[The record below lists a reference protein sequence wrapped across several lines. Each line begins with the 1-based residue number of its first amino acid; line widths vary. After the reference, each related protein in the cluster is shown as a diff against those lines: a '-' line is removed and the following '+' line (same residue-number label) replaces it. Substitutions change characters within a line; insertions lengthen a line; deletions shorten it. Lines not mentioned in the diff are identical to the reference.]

1 MLSSYPVKSFRE
13 SKLER
18 ERVVMRKQDLG
29 LWKDIMYILVGTF
42 LMALGVN
49 LAFDPMGL
57 VCGGVTGLA
66 IVVKHLTG
74 FLWEG
79 GIPVWLSNL
88 LFNGPLFAFAF
99 AKKGWKYIAKTLFA
113 TVMMS
118 VWIYFLPIFQLFDDY
133 VLATLFGGVMTGAGI
148 GLVFARM
155 ATTGG
160 TDLLSA
166 LIHDRIKHFTIP
178 QLLAVIDGAI
188 VVLGAVVFGVENAM
202 YAICVVYLCAKISD
216 GMLDGLKF
224 AKMAH
229 IISDKAE
236 EIAEVVLRDVDR
248 GATGVK
254 VKGMYSKEEKKMLI
268 CVVTKKEMVEL
279 IDIVH
284 KIDPAAFVI
293 VNDVHEVRGE
303 GFIEITQ

>member
-1 MLSSYPVKSFRE
+1 
-13 SKLER
+13 
-18 ERVVMRKQDLG
+18 MRKQDMG
-29 LWKDIMYILVGTF
+29 VWKDILYILAGTF
-42 LMALGVN
+42 LMALGIN
-49 LAFDPMGL
+49 LAFDPMGM

-66 IVVKHLTG
+66 IVVKHITG
-74 FLWEG
+74 FFVEG
-79 GIPVWLSNL
+79 GLPVWLSNL
-88 LFNGPLFAFAF
+88 LFNGPLFVIALI
-99 AKKGWKYIAKTLFA
+99 KKGKKYIVKTVFA
-113 TVMMS
+113 TVS
-118 VWIYFLPIFQLFDDY
+118 LSAWIYVLPIFQLFDDY
-133 VLATLFGGVMTGAGI
+133 LLATLFGGVMTGAGI

-166 LIHDRIKHFTIP
+166 LIHDKLKHFSIP

-188 VVLGAVVFGVENAM
+188 VVLGAVVFGIENAM
-202 YAICVVYLCAKISD
+202 YAICVVYLCSKISD
-216 GMLDGLKF
+216 GLLQGLKF

-254 VKGMYSKEEKKMLI
+254 VQGMYSKEEKKMLI
-268 CVVTKKEMVEL
+268 CVVTKKEIVEL

-284 KIDPAAFVI
+284 KIDPTAFVI
-293 VNDVHEVRGE
+293 VNDVHEVMGE

>member
-1 MLSSYPVKSFRE
+1 
-13 SKLER
+13 
-18 ERVVMRKQDLG
+18 MRKQDLG
-29 LWKDIMYILVGTF
+29 LWKDIVYILAGTF
-42 LMALGVN
+42 LMSLGIN

-66 IVVKHLTG
+66 IVVKYLTG
-74 FLWEG
+74 LILEG

-88 LFNGPLFAFAF
+88 LFNGPLFVIALI
-99 AKKGWKYIAKTLFA
+99 KKGKKYIAKTMFA
-113 TVMMS
+113 TVMLS
-118 VWIYFLPIFQLFDDY
+118 VWIYLLPIYQLFDDY

-148 GLVFARM
+148 GMVLARM

-166 LIHDRIKHFTIP
+166 LIHDKLKHLTIP
-178 QLLAVIDGAI
+178 QLLAVTDGAI
-188 VVLGAVVFGVENAM
+188 VILGAVVFGVENAM
-202 YAICVVYLCAKISD
+202 YAICVVYICAKISD
-216 GMLDGLKF
+216 GMLEGLKF

-236 EIAEVVLRDVDR
+236 EIAQIILTDVDR

-254 VKGMYSKEEKKMLI
+254 VQGMYSKEEKKMLI
-268 CVVTKKEMVEL
+268 CVVTKKEIVEL

-284 KIDPAAFVI
+284 KIDPSAFVI

>member
-1 MLSSYPVKSFRE
+1 MK
-13 SKLER
+13 KKD
-18 ERVVMRKQDLG
+18 MG
-29 LWKDIMYILVGTF
+29 LWKDISYILAGTF
-42 LMALGVN
+42 VMALGIN

-66 IVVKHLTG
+66 IVVKYLTG
-74 FLWEG
+74 LIWEG

-88 LFNGPLFAFAF
+88 LFNGPLFAIALL
-99 AKKGWKYIAKTLFA
+99 KKGKKYIAKTMFA
-113 TVMMS
+113 TVMLS
-118 VWIYFLPIFQLFDDY
+118 VWIYLLPIYRLFDDY

-148 GLVFARM
+148 GMVLARM

-166 LIHDRIKHFTIP
+166 LIHDKIKHFTIP
-178 QLLAVIDGAI
+178 QLLAITDGAI

-202 YAICVVYLCAKISD
+202 YAICVVYLCSKISD
-216 GMLDGLKF
+216 GMLEGLKF

-236 EIAEVVLRDVDR
+236 EIAEIILTDVDR

-254 VKGMYSKEEKKMLI
+254 VQGMYSKEEKKMLI
-268 CVVTKKEMVEL
+268 CVVTKKEIVEL

-284 KIDPAAFVI
+284 KIDPNAFVI

>member
-1 MLSSYPVKSFRE
+1 
-13 SKLER
+13 
-18 ERVVMRKQDLG
+18 MRKQDLG
-29 LWKDIMYILVGTF
+29 IWRDIAYIFAGTF
-42 LMALGVN
+42 LMALGIN

-66 IVVKHLTG
+66 IVVKYLTG
-74 FLWEG
+74 FILDG

-88 LFNGPLFAFAF
+88 LFNGPLFVVALI
-99 AKKGWKYIAKTLFA
+99 KKGKKYIAKTMFA
-113 TVMMS
+113 TVMLS
-118 VWIYFLPIFQLFDDY
+118 VWIYLVPIYQLFDDY

-148 GLVFARM
+148 GMVLARM

-166 LIHDRIKHFTIP
+166 LIHDKLKYITIP
-178 QLLAVIDGAI
+178 QLLAITDGAI
-188 VVLGAVVFGVENAM
+188 VLLGAVVFGVENAM
-202 YAICVVYLCAKISD
+202 YAICVVYICAKISD
-216 GMLDGLKF
+216 GMLEGLKF

-236 EIAEVVLRDVDR
+236 EIAEIILTDVDR

-254 VKGMYSKEEKKMLI
+254 VQGMYSKEEKKMLI
-268 CVVTKKEMVEL
+268 CVVTKKEIVEL

-284 KIDPAAFVI
+284 KIDPSAFVI

>member
-1 MLSSYPVKSFRE
+1 
-13 SKLER
+13 
-18 ERVVMRKQDLG
+18 MRKQDLG
-29 LWKDIMYILVGTF
+29 LWKDIIYILAGTF
-42 LMALGVN
+42 LMSLGVN

-66 IVVKHLTG
+66 IVVKYLTG
-74 FLWEG
+74 LVWEG

-88 LFNGPLFAFAF
+88 LFNGPLFAVAL
-99 AKKGWKYIAKTLFA
+99 AKKGKKYIAKTMFA
-113 TVMMS
+113 TVMLS
-118 VWIYFLPIFQLFDDY
+118 VWIYLIPIYQLFDDY
-133 VLATLFGGVMTGAGI
+133 LLATLFGGVMTGAGI
-148 GLVFARM
+148 GMVLARM

-166 LIHDRIKHFTIP
+166 LIHDKLKHLTIP
-178 QLLAVIDGAI
+178 QLLAVTDGAI
-188 VVLGAVVFGVENAM
+188 VILGAVVFGVENAM
-202 YAICVVYLCAKISD
+202 YAICVVYICAKISD
-216 GMLDGLKF
+216 GMLEGLKF

-236 EIAEVVLRDVDR
+236 EIAQIILTDVDR

-254 VKGMYSKEEKKMLI
+254 VQGMYSKEEKKMLL
-268 CVVTKKEMVEL
+268 CVVTKKEIVEL

>member
-1 MLSSYPVKSFRE
+1 
-13 SKLER
+13 
-18 ERVVMRKQDLG
+18 MRKQDMG
-29 LWKDIMYILVGTF
+29 IWKDIIYILAGTF
-42 LMALGVN
+42 LMAVGVN

-66 IVVKHLTG
+66 IVVKYLTG
-74 FLWEG
+74 LIWEG

-88 LFNGPLFAFAF
+88 LFNGPLFAIALL
-99 AKKGWKYIAKTLFA
+99 KKGKKYIAKTMFA
-113 TVMMS
+113 TVMLS
-118 VWIYFLPIFQLFDDY
+118 VWIYLLPIYRLFDDY

-148 GLVFARM
+148 GMVLARM

-166 LIHDRIKHFTIP
+166 LIHDKIKHFTIP
-178 QLLAVIDGAI
+178 QLLAVTDGAI

-202 YAICVVYLCAKISD
+202 YAICVVYLCSKISD
-216 GMLDGLKF
+216 GMLEGLKF

-229 IISDKAE
+229 IISDRAE
-236 EIAEVVLRDVDR
+236 EIAEIILTDVDR

-254 VKGMYSKEEKKMLI
+254 VQGMYSKEEKKMLI
-268 CVVTKKEMVEL
+268 CVVTKKEIVEL

-284 KIDPAAFVI
+284 KIDPNAFVI

>member
-1 MLSSYPVKSFRE
+1 
-13 SKLER
+13 
-18 ERVVMRKQDLG
+18 MRKQDIG
-29 LWKDIMYILVGTF
+29 LWKDILYILAGTF
-42 LMALGVN
+42 LMSLGIN
-49 LAFDPMGL
+49 FAFDPMGL

-74 FLWEG
+74 LLWQG

-88 LFNGPLFAFAF
+88 LFNGPLFVVALI
-99 AKKGWKYIAKTLFA
+99 KKGKKYITKTVFA
-113 TVMMS
+113 TVMLS
-118 VWIYFLPIFQLFDDY
+118 VWIYLLPIYQLFDDY
-133 VLATLFGGVMTGAGI
+133 LLATLFGGVMTGAGI
-148 GLVFARM
+148 GMVLARM

-160 TDLLSA
+160 TDLFSA
-166 LIHDRIKHFTIP
+166 LIHEKLKHFTIP
-178 QLLAVIDGAI
+178 QILAVTDGAI
-188 VVLGAVVFGVENAM
+188 VVLGALVFGIENAM
-202 YAICVVYLCAKISD
+202 YAICVVYICAKISD
-216 GMLDGLKF
+216 GMLEGLKF

-236 EIAEVVLRDVDR
+236 EIAEIILKDVDR

-254 VKGMYSKEEKKMLI
+254 VQGMYSKAEKKMLI
-268 CVVTKKEMVEL
+268 CVVTKKEIVEL

-284 KIDPAAFVI
+284 KIDPSAFVI

>member
-1 MLSSYPVKSFRE
+1 
-13 SKLER
+13 
-18 ERVVMRKQDLG
+18 MRKQDIG
-29 LWKDIMYILVGTF
+29 LWKDILYILAGTF
-42 LMALGVN
+42 LMSLGIN
-49 LAFDPMGL
+49 FAFDPMGL

-74 FLWEG
+74 LLWEG

-88 LFNGPLFAFAF
+88 LFNGPLFVVALI
-99 AKKGWKYIAKTLFA
+99 KKGKKYITKTVFA
-113 TVMMS
+113 TVMLS
-118 VWIYFLPIFQLFDDY
+118 VWIYLLPIYQLFDDY
-133 VLATLFGGVMTGAGI
+133 LLATLFGGVMTGAGI
-148 GLVFARM
+148 GMVLARM

-160 TDLLSA
+160 TDLFSA
-166 LIHDRIKHFTIP
+166 LIHEKLKHFTIP
-178 QLLAVIDGAI
+178 QILAVTDGAI
-188 VVLGAVVFGVENAM
+188 VVLGALVFGIENAM
-202 YAICVVYLCAKISD
+202 YAICVVYICAKISD
-216 GMLDGLKF
+216 GMLEGLKF

-236 EIAEVVLRDVDR
+236 EIAEIILKDVDR

-254 VKGMYSKEEKKMLI
+254 VQGMYSREEKKMLI
-268 CVVTKKEMVEL
+268 CVVTKKEIVEL

-284 KIDPAAFVI
+284 KIDPSAFVI

>member
-1 MLSSYPVKSFRE
+1 
-13 SKLER
+13 
-18 ERVVMRKQDLG
+18 MRKQDLG
-29 LWKDIMYILVGTF
+29 IWRDIAYIFAGTF
-42 LMALGVN
+42 LMALGIN

-66 IVVKHLTG
+66 IVVKYLTG
-74 FLWEG
+74 FILDG

-88 LFNGPLFAFAF
+88 LFNGPLFVVALI
-99 AKKGWKYIAKTLFA
+99 KKGKKYIAKTMFA
-113 TVMMS
+113 TVMLS
-118 VWIYFLPIFQLFDDY
+118 VWIYLVPIYQLFDDY

-148 GLVFARM
+148 GMVLARM

-166 LIHDRIKHFTIP
+166 LIHDKLKHITIP
-178 QLLAVIDGAI
+178 QLLAITDGAI
-188 VVLGAVVFGVENAM
+188 VLLGAVVFGVENAM
-202 YAICVVYLCAKISD
+202 YAICVVYICAKISD
-216 GMLDGLKF
+216 GMLEGLKF

-236 EIAEVVLRDVDR
+236 EIAEIILTDVDR

-254 VKGMYSKEEKKMLI
+254 VQGMYSKEEKKMLI
-268 CVVTKKEMVEL
+268 CVVTKKEIVEL

-284 KIDPAAFVI
+284 KIDPSAFVI

>member
-1 MLSSYPVKSFRE
+1 
-13 SKLER
+13 
-18 ERVVMRKQDLG
+18 MRKQDMG
-29 LWKDIMYILVGTF
+29 VWRDILYILAGTF
-42 LMALGVN
+42 LMALGIN
-49 LAFDPMGL
+49 LAFDPMGM

-66 IVVKHLTG
+66 IVVKHITG
-74 FLWEG
+74 FFVEG
-79 GIPVWLSNL
+79 GLPVWLSNL
-88 LFNGPLFAFAF
+88 LFNGPLFVIALI
-99 AKKGWKYIAKTLFA
+99 KKGKKYIVKTVFA
-113 TVMMS
+113 TVALS
-118 VWIYFLPIFQLFDDY
+118 AWIYVLPIFQLFDDY
-133 VLATLFGGVMTGAGI
+133 LLATLFGGVMTGAGI

-166 LIHDRIKHFTIP
+166 LIHDKLKHFSIP

-188 VVLGAVVFGVENAM
+188 VVLGAVVFGIENAM
-202 YAICVVYLCAKISD
+202 YAICVVYLCSKISD
-216 GMLDGLKF
+216 GLLQGLKF

-254 VKGMYSKEEKKMLI
+254 VQGMYSKQEKKMLI
-268 CVVTKKEMVEL
+268 CVVTKKEIVEL

-284 KIDPAAFVI
+284 KIDPTAFVI
-293 VNDVHEVRGE
+293 VNDVHEVMGE

>member
-1 MLSSYPVKSFRE
+1 
-13 SKLER
+13 
-18 ERVVMRKQDLG
+18 MRKQDMG
-29 LWKDIMYILVGTF
+29 LWKDVLYILAGTF
-42 LMALGVN
+42 LMALGIN

-74 FLWEG
+74 VLFEG
-79 GIPVWLSNL
+79 GLPVWLTNL
-88 LFNGPLFAFAF
+88 LFNGPLFVVALV
-99 AKKGWKYIAKTLFA
+99 KKGKKYIAKTMFA
-113 TVMMS
+113 TIMLS
-118 VWIYFLPIFQLFDDY
+118 VWIYILPIFQLFDDY
-133 VLATLFGGVMTGAGI
+133 VLGTLFGGVMTGAGI

-166 LIHDRIKHFTIP
+166 LIHDKLKHFSIP

-202 YAICVVYLCAKISD
+202 YAICVVYLCSKISD
-216 GMLDGLKF
+216 GMLQGLKF

-248 GATGVK
+248 GATGLK
-254 VKGMYSKEEKKMLI
+254 VQGMYSREEKKMLI
-268 CVVTKKEMVEL
+268 CVVTKKEIVEL

-284 KIDPAAFVI
+284 RIDPSAFVI
-293 VNDVHEVRGE
+293 VNDVHEVMGE
-303 GFIEITQ
+303 GFIEIRQ

>member
-1 MLSSYPVKSFRE
+1 
-13 SKLER
+13 
-18 ERVVMRKQDLG
+18 MRKQDMG
-29 LWKDIMYILVGTF
+29 LWKDILYIVAGTF
-42 LMALGVN
+42 LMALGIN

-66 IVVKHLTG
+66 IVVKYLTG
-74 FLWEG
+74 FIWEG

-88 LFNGPLFAFAF
+88 LLNGPLFIIALI
-99 AKKGWKYIAKTLFA
+99 KKGKHYIVKTMFA
-113 TVMMS
+113 TVALS
-118 VWIYFLPIFQLFDDY
+118 VWIYLIPVYQLFGDY
-133 VLATLFGGVMTGAGI
+133 VLATLFGGVMSGAGI
-148 GLVFARM
+148 GMVFARM

-166 LIHDRIKHFTIP
+166 LMHEKMKYLSIP
-178 QLLAVIDGAI
+178 QLLSVIDGSI
-188 VVLGAVVFGVENAM
+188 VILGAVVFGVENAM

-216 GMLDGLKF
+216 GLLQGLKF

-236 EIAEVVLRDVDR
+236 EIAKVILTDVDR

-254 VKGMYSKEEKKMLI
+254 VEGMYSKEEKKMLI
-268 CVVTKKEMVEL
+268 CVVSKKEIVEL

-284 KIDPAAFVI
+284 KIDPSAFVI
-293 VNDVHEVRGE
+293 INDVHEVRGE
-303 GFIEITQ
+303 GFIEFT

>member
-1 MLSSYPVKSFRE
+1 
-13 SKLER
+13 
-18 ERVVMRKQDLG
+18 MRKQDLG
-29 LWKDIMYILVGTF
+29 IWRDIAYIFAGTF
-42 LMALGVN
+42 LMALGIN

-66 IVVKHLTG
+66 IVVKYLTG
-74 FLWEG
+74 FILDG

-88 LFNGPLFAFAF
+88 LFNGPLFVVALI
-99 AKKGWKYIAKTLFA
+99 KKGKKYIAKTMFA
-113 TVMMS
+113 TVMLS
-118 VWIYFLPIFQLFDDY
+118 VWIYLVPIYQLFDDY

-148 GLVFARM
+148 GMVLARM

-166 LIHDRIKHFTIP
+166 LIHDKLKYITIP
-178 QLLAVIDGAI
+178 QLLAITDGAI
-188 VVLGAVVFGVENAM
+188 VLLGAVVFGVENAM
-202 YAICVVYLCAKISD
+202 YAICVVYICAKISD
-216 GMLDGLKF
+216 GMLEGLKF

-254 VKGMYSKEEKKMLI
+254 VQGMYSKEEKKMLI
-268 CVVTKKEMVEL
+268 CVVTKKEIVEL

-284 KIDPAAFVI
+284 KIDPSAFVI

>member
-1 MLSSYPVKSFRE
+1 
-13 SKLER
+13 
-18 ERVVMRKQDLG
+18 MRKQDIG
-29 LWKDIMYILVGTF
+29 IWKDIAYILAGTF
-42 LMALGVN
+42 LMSLGVN
-49 LAFDPMGL
+49 FAFDPMGL

-66 IVVKHLTG
+66 IVVKYLTG
-74 FLWEG
+74 LIWEG

-88 LFNGPLFAFAF
+88 LFNGPLFAVALL
-99 AKKGWKYIAKTLFA
+99 KKGKKYIAKTMFA
-113 TVMMS
+113 TVMLS
-118 VWIYFLPIFQLFDDY
+118 VWIYLVPIYQLFDDY
-133 VLATLFGGVMTGAGI
+133 LLATLFGGVMTGAGI
-148 GLVFARM
+148 GMVLARM

-166 LIHDRIKHFTIP
+166 LIHDKIKHFTIP
-178 QLLAVIDGAI
+178 QLLAVTDGVI
-188 VVLGAVVFGVENAM
+188 VVLGAVVFGIENAM
-202 YAICVVYLCAKISD
+202 YAICVVYICAKISD
-216 GMLDGLKF
+216 GMLEGLKF

-236 EIAEVVLRDVDR
+236 EIAEIILTDVDR

-254 VKGMYSKEEKKMLI
+254 VQGMYSKEEKKMLI

-303 GFIEITQ
+303 GFIEFTQ

>member
-1 MLSSYPVKSFRE
+1 
-13 SKLER
+13 
-18 ERVVMRKQDLG
+18 MRKQDMG
-29 LWKDIMYILVGTF
+29 LWKDIVYILAGTF
-42 LMALGVN
+42 LMSLGIN

-66 IVVKHLTG
+66 IVVKHVTG
-74 FLWEG
+74 LLWEG

-88 LFNGPLFAFAF
+88 LFNGPLFVIAL
-99 AKKGWKYIAKTLFA
+99 AKKGKKYIVKTMFA
-113 TVMMS
+113 TIMLS
-118 VWIYFLPIFQLFDDY
+118 VWIYIVPIVPLFDDY

-148 GLVFARM
+148 GLVFVRM

-166 LIHDRIKHFTIP
+166 LIHEKIKHFTIP

-202 YAICVVYLCAKISD
+202 YAICVVYLCSKISD
-216 GMLDGLKF
+216 GILEGLKF

-229 IISDKAE
+229 IISDRAE
-236 EIAEVVLRDVDR
+236 EIAEIILTDVDR

-254 VKGMYSKEEKKMLI
+254 VQGMYSREEKKMLI
-268 CVVTKKEMVEL
+268 CVVTKKEIVEL

-284 KIDPAAFVI
+284 KIDPSAFVI

-303 GFIEITQ
+303 GFIEFTQ

>member
-1 MLSSYPVKSFRE
+1 
-13 SKLER
+13 
-18 ERVVMRKQDLG
+18 MRKQDMG
-29 LWKDIMYILVGTF
+29 LWKDIIYILAGTF
-42 LMALGVN
+42 LMALGIN
-49 LAFDPMGL
+49 LAFDPMGM

-66 IVVKHLTG
+66 IVLKHVTG
-74 FLWEG
+74 MLLEG
-79 GIPVWLSNL
+79 GLPVWLTNL
-88 LFNGPLFAFAF
+88 LFNGPLFVVALM
-99 AKKGWKYIAKTLFA
+99 KKGKKYIAKTMFA
-113 TVMMS
+113 TIMLS
-118 VWIYFLPIFQLFDDY
+118 VWIYVLPIFQLFDDY
-133 VLATLFGGVMTGAGI
+133 VLATLFGGVMSGAGI
-148 GLVFARM
+148 GMVFARM

-166 LIHDRIKHFTIP
+166 LIHDKLKHFSIP

-202 YAICVVYLCAKISD
+202 YAICVVYLCSKISD
-216 GMLDGLKF
+216 GLLQGLKF

-236 EIAEVVLRDVDR
+236 EIAEIVLREIDR

-254 VKGMYSKEEKKMLI
+254 VQGMYSKEEKKMLI
-268 CVVTKKEMVEL
+268 CVVTKKEIVEL

-293 VNDVHEVRGE
+293 VNDVHEVMGE
-303 GFIEITQ
+303 GFIEIRQ

>member
-1 MLSSYPVKSFRE
+1 
-13 SKLER
+13 
-18 ERVVMRKQDLG
+18 MRKQDLG
-29 LWKDIMYILVGTF
+29 IWRDIAYIFAGTF
-42 LMALGVN
+42 LMALGIN

-66 IVVKHLTG
+66 IVVKYLTG
-74 FLWEG
+74 FILDG

-88 LFNGPLFAFAF
+88 LFNGPLFVVALI
-99 AKKGWKYIAKTLFA
+99 KKGKKYIAKTMFA
-113 TVMMS
+113 TVMLS
-118 VWIYFLPIFQLFDDY
+118 VWIYLVPIYQLFDDY

-148 GLVFARM
+148 GMVLARM

-166 LIHDRIKHFTIP
+166 LIHDKLKYITIP
-178 QLLAVIDGAI
+178 QLLAITDGAI
-188 VVLGAVVFGVENAM
+188 VLLGAVVFGVENAM
-202 YAICVVYLCAKISD
+202 YAICVVYICAKISD
-216 GMLDGLKF
+216 GMLEGLKF

-236 EIAEVVLRDVDR
+236 EIAEIILKDVDR

-254 VKGMYSKEEKKMLI
+254 VQGMYSKEEKKMLI
-268 CVVTKKEMVEL
+268 CVVTKKEIVEL

-284 KIDPAAFVI
+284 KIDPSAFVI